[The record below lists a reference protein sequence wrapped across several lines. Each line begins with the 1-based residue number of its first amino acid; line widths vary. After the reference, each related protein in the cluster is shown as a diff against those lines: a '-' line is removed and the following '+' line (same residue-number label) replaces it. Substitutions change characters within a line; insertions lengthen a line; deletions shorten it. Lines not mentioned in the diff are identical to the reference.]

1 MRASVMVA
9 IVVTAALAVA
19 APAYATGYVAEKF
32 EKAVPPA
39 KWTVKT
45 KGSAGWTQR
54 TGGPWG
60 NYARGAAASS
70 NNNESWAKMDT
81 YSFNVAANTTL
92 EYRFDYKYGHG
103 GFAAPSYAKFYLF
116 YVGPPEEEI
125 TSAGMALTSKWVVF
139 TGKPVAK
146 RSGAVKARFE
156 VWVKNPDTRHTAVY
170 AWDVDNV
177 VIAKAANHAV
187 SPTSLGRVKALFK

>member
-1 MRASVMVA
+1 MRLLAV
-9 IVVTAALAVA
+9 IVTTLALTAA
-19 APAYATGYVAEKF
+19 AYATGYVSEKF
-32 EKAVPPA
+32 EEGVPPA
-39 KWTVKT
+39 KWTVKS
-45 KGSAGWTQR
+45 KGSAGWTER

-60 NYARGAAASS
+60 RYARGAAASS
-70 NNNESWAKMDT
+70 NNDESWAKMDT
-81 YSFNVAANTTL
+81 YAFNVAANTNL

-103 GFAAPSYAKFYLF
+103 GFAAASYAKFYLL
-116 YVGPPEEEI
+116 YVGPPEEII

-146 RSGAVKARFE
+146 RAGAVKARLE
-156 VWVKNPDTRHTAVY
+156 IWVKNPDPGHTAVY